1 MDLIFENFSL
11 LSLYLGIKQAD
22 EKVNDSL
29 LRVGTVPPEQPV
41 KKFRPKMKAQ
51 ETPQH
56 PPDNFE
62 EYQAPDNWGDTS
74 FQNEVGNVP
83 ENISFPA
90 DLSHSTMKRKG
101 GLEDITN
108 KSFEGKMQPKSK
120 KIASADESSKIKIKN
135 VKGTVVNTAKE
146 TTLESITVK
155 EVFLSKENN
164 PNLNLEDIENW
175 ISKQKPPP
183 QKKTESTP
191 LKEQDHEVIHYSPI
205 LFRS

>member
-1 MDLIFENFSL
+1 MALIFENFSSL
-11 LSLYLGIKQAD
+11 HLYLGIKLAD
-22 EKVNDSL
+22 EKVQDSL
-29 LRVGTVPPEQPV
+29 LRVGTVPAEQPV
-41 KKFRPKMKAQ
+41 KKFKPKMKAQ
-51 ETPQH
+51 ETPKH

-74 FQNEVGNVP
+74 FQDEIGDIP

-90 DLSHSTMKRKG
+90 DLSHSTVKRKG

-108 KSFEGKMQPKSK
+108 KSFEGKMETKPK
-120 KIASADESSKIKIKN
+120 KIAPADETIKSKLKK
-135 VKGTVVNTAKE
+135 VKEKVVNTAKE
-146 TTLESITVK
+146 TIVESVTVK

-175 ISKQKPPP
+175 ISEQKPPP

-191 LKEQDHEVIHYSPI
+191 LKEQDHEVTHHFSI
-205 LFRS
+205 LFRN